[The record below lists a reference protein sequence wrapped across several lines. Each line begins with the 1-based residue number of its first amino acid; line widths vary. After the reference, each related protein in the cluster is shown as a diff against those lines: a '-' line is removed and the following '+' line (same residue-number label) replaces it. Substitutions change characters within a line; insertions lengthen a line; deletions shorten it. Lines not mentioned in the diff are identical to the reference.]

1 LVITMRLARYFLG
14 AFLVTGACGIAVSCG
29 DDNTSTNPTTSTG
42 GKAGG
47 GGKAGAAGS
56 STMNAGGGG
65 MGGSGGTGGSAGGQA
80 GSGGRGGSG
89 GGGAGGVGGGGA
101 GGGGTAGAGGGGTAG
116 MGGAKD
122 GGAGTAGGPADGG
135 PDSSP
140 DVSMGTDGG
149 GDAQDASANDAPDS
163 TTGDGAAAAAKV
175 CYRTCN
181 STNDC
186 PSVLLQDYICNAA
199 HHCVVCSQDIT
210 CVAQSSGWATDTCT
224 TDADCTA
231 GGPLALGDYCV
242 DVEGIGRCAYDKNKI
257 GDAGG
262 IRCLGNNDV
271 VTVKKFGGDGAVV
284 EVCAETSQ
292 KCDAQRGECF
302 GGCNGNGECSAPLGG
317 KICNMTTH
325 RCECGSSTDCGGS
338 TPTCNTAI
346 KKCECGSVASC
357 PATDGAVTYV
367 CE

>member
-1 LVITMRLARYFLG
+1 
-14 AFLVTGACGIAVSCG
+14 
-29 DDNTSTNPTTSTG
+29 
-42 GKAGG
+42 
-47 GGKAGAAGS
+47 
-56 STMNAGGGG
+56 
-65 MGGSGGTGGSAGGQA
+65 
-80 GSGGRGGSG
+80 
-89 GGGAGGVGGGGA
+89 
-101 GGGGTAGAGGGGTAG
+101 

-135 PDSSP
+135 PDSTP
-140 DVSMGTDGG
+140 DVSMGNDSGG
-149 GDAQDASANDAPDS
+149 GDAQDASASDAPADQTS
-163 TTGDGAAAAAKV
+163 DGTTGDGAAAAAKV

-181 STNDC
+181 SKNDC
-186 PSVLLQDYICNAA
+186 PDIVLQEYICNAA

-210 CVAQSSGWATDTCT
+210 CIAQSSAWNTDTCT

-242 DVEGIGRCAYDKNKI
+242 DVEGIGRCAFDKNKI

-271 VTVKKFGGDGAVV
+271 ITVKKFGGDGATV

-292 KCDAQRGECF
+292 KCDTQRGECF
-302 GGCNGNGECSAPLGG
+302 GGCNGNGECSAALGG
-317 KICNMTTH
+317 KICNMMTH
-325 RCECGSSTDCGGS
+325 QCECGSSTDCGGS

-357 PATDGAVTYV
+357 PATDGAATYV